1 MTTSSRITEI
11 LKCILV
17 NAPGGSNLAVP
28 AETIRQS
35 RPLRRSSFWRESLA
49 TRDDRT
55 LVTEWDGLKLRGLA
69 SARMSS
75 GPRAWMIDRLFL
87 PKKDSLTEPFSST
100 GLELL
105 EAVAQAAGQH
115 RAERVFLRVPSDSPV
130 IKIAQR
136 TGYYPYYEEVHLQG
150 QPAGWPGL
158 HNPDSSGAE
167 YPLVPLKPQDEL
179 SLFQLYCAATPQ
191 QIRAGYGLTLNQW
204 RDGQEGPLHSPTE
217 NTTWEGVRMT
227 GWLALDFHGGV
238 WAGRVL
244 HRPDHPEILA
254 SLLATACDRPGEQ
267 SWLVP
272 DYQEPVVTTL
282 LRNGLTEAGRY
293 TMLIKTVAV
302 PVVSR
307 EYSMAEA

>member
-11 LKCILV
+11 LKCMLV
-17 NAPGGSNLAVP
+17 NAPCGINLAVP
-28 AETIRQS
+28 AETIHQS
-35 RPLRRSSFWRESLA
+35 RPLRQSSFWRESLA

-87 PKKDSLTEPFSST
+87 PKKDSLTGPFSST

-150 QPAGWPGL
+150 QPAGQPDL
-158 HNPDSSGAE
+158 HSPDSSGGE
-167 YPLVPLKPQDEL
+167 YPLVPLMPQDEL

-191 QIRAGYGLTLNQW
+191 QVRAGYGLTLNQW
-204 RDGQEGPLHSPTE
+204 RDGQEGPLHRPTE
-217 NTTWEGVRMT
+217 DTTWEGGRMT
-227 GWLALDFHGGV
+227 GWLAFDFHGGV
-238 WAGRVL
+238 GAGRVL

-254 SLLATACDRPGEQ
+254 SLLATACARPGEQ
-267 SWLVP
+267 SWLLP
-272 DYQEPVVTTL
+272 DYQEPVATTL

-293 TMLIKTVAV
+293 TMLIKTVTV